1 MMRRAV
7 VLIAVLLVTVAMAAS
22 LTAMLSGVRGQS
34 DAVFAVVTRHE
45 QRLAARSAAYAIAA
59 EMGAS
64 RDRVLGGEMPGL
76 SSSASVIRREN
87 ADGWG
92 WSLVER
98 EDGGPVLE
106 AMSGRIDANHASDEV
121 VVALLSDD
129 SKSVLDARP
138 LRTPGALRA
147 VLPASKED
155 VDSADRTALMTL
167 ISVDPQVRSGVG
179 GPAGSRGAKR
189 IGMES
194 GEPVSAG
201 LSNEGSA
208 LFAAISDGT
217 FRPSS
222 LGHVLREADAR
233 GVPEE
238 DWDLLLDSVYVGSDK
253 PRQGLV
259 DLNHANLDVLAALPG
274 FDRTIAGEIV
284 DRRES
289 VSLEDRAGLT
299 WPVREGVIELGAY
312 ADVVDLLT
320 VRSMQIGVR
329 FRVEHERAELGV
341 NDEFNAPVLE
351 DGAPALEFY
360 GIVDLAGESPRFV
373 YLRDVTYERWQGNVQ
388 AADEESGI
396 STDAIDPF
404 ATEAEPFEDEFD
416 DQPVSGDAPGVES
429 DEPEPESQEAPGA
442 WGRFVAGRGV

>member
-98 EDGGPVLE
+98 EDGEPVLE

-179 GPAGSRGAKR
+179 GPAGSRGA
-189 IGMES
+189 
-194 GEPVSAG
+194 A
-201 LSNEGSA
+201 
-208 LFAAISDGT
+208 
-217 FRPSS
+217 
-222 LGHVLREADAR
+222 
-233 GVPEE
+233 
-238 DWDLLLDSVYVGSDK
+238 DWD
-253 PRQGLV
+253 
-259 DLNHANLDVLAALPG
+259 
-274 FDRTIAGEIV
+274 
-284 DRRES
+284 
-289 VSLEDRAGLT
+289 
-299 WPVREGVIELGAY
+299 
-312 ADVVDLLT
+312 
-320 VRSMQIGVR
+320 
-329 FRVEHERAELGV
+329 
-341 NDEFNAPVLE
+341 
-351 DGAPALEFY
+351 
-360 GIVDLAGESPRFV
+360 GIR
-373 YLRDVTYERWQGNVQ
+373 
-388 AADEESGI
+388 
-396 STDAIDPF
+396 
-404 ATEAEPFEDEFD
+404 
-416 DQPVSGDAPGVES
+416 
-429 DEPEPESQEAPGA
+429 
-442 WGRFVAGRGV
+442 